1 MSNNIIDLADLL
13 QYQIPCVRVYSDHR
27 LVRLYLRD
35 RAILIDLPKLDC
47 HFVSRRQVQLNQLVV
62 EHVLEKE

>member
-1 MSNNIIDLADLL
+1 MSNNIINLTNLL
-13 QYQIPCVRVYSDHR
+13 QYQVPCVRVHSDHW
-27 LVRLYLRD
+27 LVRFYLRD
-35 RAILIDLPKLDC
+35 RAILVDLPKLGC

>member
-1 MSNNIIDLADLL
+1 MSNNIIDLANLL
-13 QYQIPCVRVYSDHR
+13 QYQVPGVCVHSDHC

-35 RAILIDLPKLDC
+35 CAILVDLPKLGC
-47 HFVSRRQVQLNQLVV
+47 HFVSRRQVQLNQLIV